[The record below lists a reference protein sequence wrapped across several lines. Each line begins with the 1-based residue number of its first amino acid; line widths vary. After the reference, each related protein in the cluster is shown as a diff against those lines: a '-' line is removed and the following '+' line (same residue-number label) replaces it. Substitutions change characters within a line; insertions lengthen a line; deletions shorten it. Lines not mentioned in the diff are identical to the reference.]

1 MRKSPCKCQSYTY
14 IVSAFIS
21 LRLTTHMSKT
31 QLIAHLATKLG
42 ISKRLAN
49 DAINV
54 LVDGVILTVKKGGEV
69 RIQGF
74 GTFKSSKRAA
84 RMGVNPRDPSQ
95 KIKIPAMIVFS
106 FKAGYDFKKA
116 VR

>member
-1 MRKSPCKCQSYTY
+1 MPIY
-14 IVSAFIS
+14 S
-21 LRLTTHMSKT
+21 LYCGGIYFFTSEYNMSKT
-31 QLIAHLATKLG
+31 QLIAHLANKLG
-42 ISKRLAN
+42 VSKRLSN

-54 LVDGVILTVKKGGEV
+54 LVETIIASVKKGNEV

-84 RMGVNPRDPSQ
+84 RMGVNPRNPKQ
-95 KIKIPAMIVFS
+95 KIKIPAMKVVS
-106 FKAGYDFKKA
+106 FKAGSDFKKA

>member
-1 MRKSPCKCQSYTY
+1 MT
-14 IVSAFIS
+14 
-21 LRLTTHMSKT
+21 KT
-31 QLIAHLATKLG
+31 QLIAHLAAKLG

-49 DAINV
+49 DTINV
-54 LVDGVILTVKKGGEV
+54 LVDGIIANVKKGQEV

-84 RMGVNPRDPSQ
+84 RMGVNPRNPEQ
-95 KIKIPAMIVFS
+95 KIKIPAMKVVS
-106 FKAGYDFKKA
+106 FKAGSDFKKA

>member
-1 MRKSPCKCQSYTY
+1 
-14 IVSAFIS
+14 
-21 LRLTTHMSKT
+21 MSKT

-54 LVDGVILTVKKGGEV
+54 LVDGIIATVKKPAGEV

-84 RMGVNPRDPSQ
+84 RMGVNPRNPEQ
-95 KIKIPAMIVFS
+95 KIKIPAMRVVS
-106 FKAGYDFKKA
+106 FKAGSDFKKA